1 MIMENI
7 NKKFPIRDYG
17 GDGQDLFFLHANGY
31 PPDCYLPLLER
42 LSNRFRTYGPML
54 RPLWNGHQNEKIQD
68 WQPLSDDLNQFL
80 QFRGG
85 TPAIIAGH
93 SLGAVV
99 GLRSAIQE
107 PANYRALILI
117 DPVIF
122 PSTIIYGWR
131 IIKKIGLGYQLHPLI
146 PTAQKRRRVFD
157 SHDEVFNAYR
167 QKKIFRYISDENL
180 NVMISGMIKPN
191 NGNGYALAYSPE
203 WEVKIYY
210 SGISSDTDLWNEL
223 PTLKI
228 PLLIIRGSE
237 TDTFFPQAA
246 RRVKRII
253 PSSRIET
260 VEKSTHLVPLE
271 KPEEV
276 AKIIINFLETVL

>member
-1 MIMENI
+1 MENI

-17 GDGQDLFFLHANGY
+17 GIGQDLLFLHANGY

-42 LSNRFRTYGPML
+42 LSNRFHTFGLKL
-54 RPLWNGHQNEKIQD
+54 RPLWDGHQNEKIQD
-68 WQPLSDDLNQFL
+68 WHLLSDDLNQFL
-80 QFRGG
+80 QLRGG
-85 TPAIIAGH
+85 TPAIITGH

-107 PANYRALILI
+107 PAIYRALILI

-122 PSTIIYGWR
+122 PTAIIHGWR
-131 IIKKIGLGYQLHPLI
+131 IVKKIGLGYQLHPLI

-167 QKKIFRYISDENL
+167 QKKIFRYISDKNL
-180 NVMISGMIKPN
+180 NIMISGMIRPID
-191 NGNGYALAYSPE
+191 GNGYELSYSPE
-203 WEVKIYY
+203 WEVQIYY

-223 PTLKI
+223 PTLRI
-228 PLLIIRGSE
+228 PLLIIRGAE
-237 TDTFFPQAA
+237 TDTFFPQTA
-246 RRVKRII
+246 RRVKKII

-260 VEKSTHLVPLE
+260 LEKSTHLVPLE

-276 AKIIINFLETVL
+276 ARIIINFLETVT